1 MLCVKKICI
10 FRSLHSIL
18 LFLSNPFVTYFLTSF
33 RCECDEGY
41 VSADNETRCRD
52 IDECA
57 VNNGGCSQ
65 ICVNTDGGYM
75 CECNP
80 GYNATDSE
88 YVSEFFVSELF
99 SHPLVDKTEL
109 KIPTMDDKIVLEAIP
124 PPPPLSPLIF
134 LFLRLHRPQNLH
146 NIELGGGG
154 YQWINAQ

>member
-1 MLCVKKICI
+1 MLVLNCEIALLMLCVKKICI

-109 KIPTMDDKIVLEAIP
+109 KIPTMGDKIVLEAIP
-124 PPPPLSPLIF
+124 PPPPFPFNFSVS
-134 LFLRLHRPQNLH
+134 QT
-146 NIELGGGG
+146 
-154 YQWINAQ
+154 AQTTEPTQH

>member
-1 MLCVKKICI
+1 MLVLNCEIALLMLCVNKICI

-109 KIPTMDDKIVLEAIP
+109 KIPTMGDKIVLEAIP
-124 PPPPLSPLIF
+124 PSPFNFSIS
-134 LFLRLHRPQNLH
+134 QT
-146 NIELGGGG
+146 
-154 YQWINAQ
+154 AQTTEPTQH

>member
-1 MLCVKKICI
+1 MLVLNCEIALLMLCVKKICI
-10 FRSLHSIL
+10 FRSLHSIF

-109 KIPTMDDKIVLEAIP
+109 KIPTMGDKIVLEAIP
-124 PPPPLSPLIF
+124 PPPPFPFNFSVS
-134 LFLRLHRPQNLH
+134 QT
-146 NIELGGGG
+146 
-154 YQWINAQ
+154 AQTTEPTQH